1 MDRKRFREGTPTCPN
16 LGVLSLSPF
25 SQSTVRPAASRSSLG
40 GRVLPPLHL
49 SSFSVLQRQ
58 PRVKSTSHA
67 IGFKPD
73 LLCDLEQGSVPLW
86 GLVSPPVK

>member
-1 MDRKRFREGTPTCPN
+1 MNRKCFREATPTCPN
-16 LGVLSLSPF
+16 LHEGVPSVSPF
-25 SQSTVRPAASRSSLG
+25 SQSAVTRSSL
-40 GRVLPPLHL
+40 LPLLL

-73 LLCDLEQGSVPLW
+73 LLCDFEQGSVPLW